1 MKVVEGL
8 TAMRVLLIGG
18 DIALLEGLA
27 QAFAAQG
34 YAPRVAATLHEAR
47 EAATDTSVPPLL
59 AVVERGLATG
69 TGADL
74 LAIPLMP
81 GGAFMLYRVRVED
94 DLPVPPAVQRAV
106 LADLTLPLERN
117 RLLAL
122 AQHVSD
128 RAIATGRSGRRTPPE
143 QRAI

>member
-34 YAPRVAATLHEAR
+34 YAPRVVATLHEAR
-47 EAATDTSVPPLL
+47 EAATDTSIPPLL

-69 TGADL
+69 TGADV
-74 LAIPLMP
+74 LAIPLLA
-81 GGAFMLYRVRVED
+81 GGAFMLYRVRAED